1 MPMTSHERPRR
12 LAEATLGILLL
23 AALAVPVP
31 VLGENWRWADVE
43 KVVAISD
50 VHGAYTAMVRTLGS
64 ADVLDDERGWA
75 GGTAHLVI
83 TGDILD
89 RGPDTRKVMD
99 LLMRLESE
107 AEAAGGRVHLLLGNH
122 EIMNL
127 TGDLRYVSA
136 AEYAAFSADE
146 EAADREQAFRAF
158 QSLRPDAP
166 DPEAVQREFDL
177 RAPPGYFAY
186 RRAFSPEGRY
196 GKWLL
201 GKPLIVVINDTAFV
215 HGGVSPMVTEL
226 GLEGVNRELK
236 MQVGRYAEQ
245 LAAVTAAGLLDP
257 TEPFH
262 RHAEALEALP
272 EDAGRPAELAQA
284 IADVISLN
292 SASVHD
298 SASPVWYRGN
308 VGCGALIENDKLDAA
323 LPALGATRVVIG
335 HTPTVSRR
343 VLQRLGGRV
352 VEIDTGM
359 LHAAYGGTGHALI
372 VEGDQLRV
380 VSEAGLDASS
390 PVSHPRPGAPDNGAL
405 DAPELERIL
414 AEGELRSSAEDA
426 TGRTIVRVQGDGKEV
441 EAQFIRNPRGK
452 GFVPEL
458 AAYRLD
464 RLLLLDMV
472 PVTVARE
479 VEGQAGV
486 LQLFTANAR
495 DEEARRATGDGYSAW
510 CPLPE
515 QWNAMYVFDALV
527 YNPGRQPQSI
537 RYVPGNWQLL
547 LTGHG
552 EAFAAKSD
560 RPAWLKDA
568 RLEVGEAWKEA
579 LASLGDEVLQAE
591 LGAVLDKRRLSAL
604 AKRRDALLKGAL

>member
-1 MPMTSHERPRR
+1 MPMTNCERPRR
-12 LAEATLGILLL
+12 LAGAALGILLG
-23 AALAVPVP
+23 AALAVPMP
-31 VLGENWRWADVE
+31 ALSENWRWADVE
-43 KVVAISD
+43 KVVAVSD
-50 VHGAYTAMVRTLGS
+50 VHGAYTAMVRTLGN
-64 ADVLDDERGWA
+64 AEVLDDDLGWA

-89 RGPDTRKVMD
+89 RGPDSRKVMD

-107 AEAAGGRVHLLLGNH
+107 SEAAGGRVHLLLGNH

-146 EAADREQAFRAF
+146 VAADREQAFRVF
-158 QSLRPDAP
+158 QSMRPDAP
-166 DPEAVQREFDL
+166 DPEAVKREFDL
-177 RAPPGYFAY
+177 RAPPGYFGH

-201 GKPLIVVINDTAFV
+201 QKPLIVVINDTAFV
-215 HGGVSPMVTEL
+215 HGGVSPTVSEL
-226 GLEGVNRELK
+226 GLEGVNRELGT
-236 MQVGRYAEQ
+236 QVSRYAAQ
-245 LAAVTAAGLLDP
+245 LGVVTAAGLLDA
-257 TEPFH
+257 TESFH
-262 RHAEALEALP
+262 RHAAVLEALP
-272 EDAGRPAELAQA
+272 EDAGRPAELQQA
-284 IADVISLN
+284 IADVIDLAN
-292 SASVHD
+292 ASVHD
-298 SASPVWYRGN
+298 TASPAWYRGN

-323 LPALGATRVVIG
+323 LSALGATRVVIG

-359 LHAAYGGTGHALI
+359 LNAAYGGTGHALVI
-372 VEGDQLRV
+372 EGDQLRV

-390 PVSHPRPGAPDNGAL
+390 PVPHPRPGEPDNGVL

-414 AEGELRSSAEDA
+414 AGGELRSSAEDGL
-426 TGRTIVRVQGDGKEV
+426 GRTIVRLDGGGKEI
-441 EAQFIRNPRGK
+441 EAQFIRNPRGR

-464 RLLLLDMV
+464 RLLALDMV

-479 VEGQAGV
+479 VDGKAGV
-486 LQLFTANAR
+486 LQLFTANTR
-495 DEEARRATGDGYSAW
+495 DEAARSASGDGYSAW

-527 YNPGRQPQSI
+527 YNPGRLPQSI
-537 RYVPGNWQLL
+537 LYAPATWQLM

-552 EAFAAKSD
+552 EAFAAKSG

-568 RLEVGEAWKEA
+568 ELDVGKAWEEA
-579 LASLGDEVLQAE
+579 LSSMSDEVLQAE
-591 LGAVLDKRRLSAL
+591 LGDVLDKRRLSAL
-604 AKRRDALLKGAL
+604 TERRDALLEGAL

>member
-1 MPMTSHERPRR
+1 MTNYERPRR
-12 LAEATLGILLL
+12 IAGAALGILLA
-23 AALAVPVP
+23 AALAIPMP
-31 VLGENWRWADVE
+31 ALGGNWRWAEVE
-43 KVVAISD
+43 KVIAVSD
-50 VHGAYTAMVRTLGS
+50 IHGAYTAMVRTLGN
-64 ADVLDDERGWA
+64 AEVLDDELGWA
-75 GGTAHLVI
+75 GGTAHLVV

-89 RGPDTRKVMD
+89 RGPDSRKAMD

-107 AEAAGGRVHLLLGNH
+107 AAAAGGRVHVLLGNH
-122 EIMNL
+122 EVMNL

-146 EAADREQAFRAF
+146 VAADREQALRVF
-158 QSLRPDAP
+158 QSMRPDAP
-166 DPEAVQREFDL
+166 DPEAVRREFDL
-177 RAPPGYFAY
+177 RAPPGYFGH

-201 GKPLIVVINDTAFV
+201 QKPLLVVIDDTAFV

-226 GLEGVNRELK
+226 GLEGVNRELST
-236 MQVGRYAEQ
+236 QVSRYAAQ
-245 LAAVTAAGLLDP
+245 LAVVTAAGLLDP
-257 TEPFH
+257 TENFH
-262 RHAEALEALP
+262 RHAAVLEALP
-272 EDAGRPAELAQA
+272 EDAGRSAELQQA

-292 SASVHD
+292 HASVHD
-298 SASPVWYRGN
+298 TASPVWYRGN

-323 LPALGATRVVIG
+323 LSVLGATRVVIG

-359 LHAAYGGTGHALI
+359 LNAAYGGTGHALI
-372 VEGDQLRV
+372 IEGDQLRV
-380 VSEAGLDASS
+380 VSEAGPDASS
-390 PVSHPRPGAPDNGAL
+390 PLPHPRPGAPEDGAL

-414 AEGELRSSAEDA
+414 AGGELRSSAEDA
-426 TGRTIVRVQGDGKEV
+426 MGRTIVRLHAGGKEI
-441 EAQFIRNPRGK
+441 EAQFIRNPRSK

-464 RLLLLDMV
+464 RLLALDTV

-479 VEGQAGV
+479 VDGKAGV

-495 DEEARRATGDGYSAW
+495 DEAARRATGDGYSAW

-527 YNPGRQPQSI
+527 YNPGRPPQSI
-537 RYVPGNWQLL
+537 LYLPGNWQLM

-568 RLEVGEAWKEA
+568 ELDVGKAWEEA
-579 LASLGDEVLQAE
+579 LTSMSDEVLQTE
-591 LGAVLDKRRLSAL
+591 LGDVLDKRRLSAL
-604 AKRRDALLKGAL
+604 TKRRDALLKGAL